1 MNTINFDNTKSITKS
16 QERIEETVASE
27 IAYQQALVQKTAV
40 LKEVYETIVP
50 ILKKMGLEIHTL
62 TYRINRDSMVT
73 TNPMNIEMVLHSTG
87 KFKFMSFNGYT
98 ASGSGRNE
106 KKLREKAGKIE
117 EAINVTDAK
126 FMVNQFSLEVRNSR
140 LNSGQQPRV
149 LVSGWIK

>member
-1 MNTINFDNTKSITKS
+1 MNTFNFDNTESITKS
-16 QERIEETVASE
+16 QERIEETVANE

-40 LKEVYETIVP
+40 LQATYETIKPV
-50 ILKKMGLEIHTL
+50 LAKMGLEIFSL
-62 TYRINRDSMVT
+62 TYRINRDAAF
-73 TNPMNIEMVLHSTG
+73 PHMNIEMTLHSTG
-87 KFKFMSFNGYT
+87 KFKFMHFNGYT

-106 KKLREKAGKIE
+106 KKLREKASKIE